1 MGGEGPFFQQPA
13 GRSFWQSDIT
23 STTNHSNWLFGLQQH
38 QLWLAKVMG
47 AAYDWLIVAG
57 SSRGPSAMVS
67 SQTAPWIRSSED
79 STIPTCRWVAY
90 TPTPLQPPATCLKD
104 SVSFT
109 GKVRKYS
116 CFFTEWH
123 PKSRLR
129 AVTSNMR
136 SYYTIL
142 VIFYEDDMLP
152 FLQRIFLKIL
162 CLADTVISCRWP
174 RTDFADAEDPLILS
188 SLADPY
194 CPKVVFSSFRNKRRR
209 KVCLIILCTGKA
221 HLAAPDGPFMKVFTF
236 LETPLS
242 TEYVASVNRS
252 RLPYFCIS
260 FNQIPP

>member
-1 MGGEGPFFQQPA
+1 LYLLWEGRDLFSNNQQAGHSDSLTLHQPSTILIGCSVYSSTNSDWPKSWVRHMTDWLWQVPAEVPRQWCPLRRLPGSGRAKIRPSLPA
-13 GRSFWQSDIT
+13 GGWR
-23 STTNHSNWLFGLQQH
+23 
-38 QLWLAKVMG
+38 
-47 AAYDWLIVAG
+47 
-57 SSRGPSAMVS
+57 
-67 SQTAPWIRSSED
+67 
-79 STIPTCRWVAY
+79 
-90 TPTPLQPPATCLKD
+90 TPPPPLQPPATCLKD

-123 PKSRLR
+123 PKNRLR

-236 LETPLS
+236 LETPPFYRICCLRQS
-242 TEYVASVNRS
+242 
-252 RLPYFCIS
+252 
-260 FNQIPP
+260 